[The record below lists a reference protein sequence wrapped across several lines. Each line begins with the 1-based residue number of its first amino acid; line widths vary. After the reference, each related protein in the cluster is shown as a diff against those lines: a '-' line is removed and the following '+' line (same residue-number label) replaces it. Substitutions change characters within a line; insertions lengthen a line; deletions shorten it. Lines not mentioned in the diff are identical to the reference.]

1 MTKGEENDNR
11 QSDKTNRWKL
21 LHDIGKVV
29 YRSGDGRNHS
39 QSGYEYLKNEADIH
53 DVKILNCVRYHHG
66 VYLKMHVF
74 RKMILHILLIFLIM
88 LQLFRIVER
97 RKIQRT
103 DSIRQCHWKVYLT
116 F

>member
-1 MTKGEENDNR
+1 MLTDN
-11 QSDKTNRWKL
+11 QIKLIVGSL

-66 VYLKMHVF
+66 VYLK
-74 RKMILHILLIFLIM
+74 
-88 LQLFRIVER
+88 Q
-97 RKIQRT
+97 KIQRT
-103 DSIRQCHWKVYLT
+103 DLIKQCRWIVYLI